1 MKSIVQL
8 IFEKKLNETLL
19 EGDLEEAAM
28 SVVDAEASNLAL
40 SIQDNGDFVSFQLY
54 SPEAVF
60 QELSKIKTFPKHHL
74 SLAPKIKNAII
85 GTMTIE
91 RNSIFFSG
99 KVSKVISV
107 AAEKGY
113 GPLMYEIASS
123 LGGWLTSDIDVKP
136 RAEAVWKRF
145 YDRKDVQK
153 KFLKTKEPPNKGD
166 WGLDVRPYPPKQDP
180 LMYAYSIPM
189 KKNTSK
195 LVGNHRKLQANLK
208 KAIPKLTPQELQEI
222 LEHLGKQYFTKR
234 IG

>member
-19 EGDLEEAAM
+19 EGDLEEAAK
-28 SVVDAEASNLAL
+28 SVADAEASNLAL
-40 SIQDNGDFVSFQLY
+40 SIQINGDFVSFQLY

-91 RNSIFFSG
+91 KG

-136 RAEAVWKRF
+136 GAEAVWKRF
-145 YDRKDVQK
+145 YDRKDVEK

-195 LVGNHRKLQANLK
+195 LVGNHKKLEMNLK
-208 KAIPKLTPQELQEI
+208 KVMPKLTPQELQEI
-222 LEHLGKQYFTKR
+222 LDHLGRHYFTKR